1 MNVKRWLGPWGLA
14 LILAG
19 LLGGTA
25 LLPLAATAQD
35 ENQDAAEED
44 AGAQED
50 PVVAIVDGEE
60 ILRSEV
66 MASAAELPPQYQ
78 AQLELIFPALVERL
92 VDYKL
97 LDKAA
102 AEKGLGDDDA
112 VQERLEA
119 LKADIMREVL
129 LSQLIEEGVSDAKVR
144 EAYDTYLE
152 ENPAQQ
158 EIRARHILLESKEA
172 AEEVIALLDGGADF
186 AEQAKE
192 KSTGPTG
199 ETGGDLGYFAAGQM
213 VAPFSEAAFALEPG
227 SYTKEPVETQFGWH
241 VIKVEDK
248 REQTPPSF
256 EELEEQLVDQ
266 LSRQVVEGYLAE
278 LREGSEVEILLP
290 EPQQGG
296 APEAPGAADDATTE
310 DGAAQ

>member
-19 LLGGTA
+19 LL
-25 LLPLAATAQD
+25 PLAATAQD
-35 ENQDAAEED
+35 ESQETAAEE
-44 AGAQED
+44 GAQED
-50 PVVAIVDGEE
+50 PVVATVDGEE
-60 ILRSEV
+60 IRRSEV

-102 AEKGLGDDDA
+102 AEKGLGDDEA

-144 EAYDTYLE
+144 EAYETYLE
-152 ENPAQQ
+152 ENPAQE
-158 EIRARHILLESKEA
+158 EIRARHILLESKEE
-172 AEEVIALLDGGADF
+172 AEEVIVQLDGGADF

-213 VAPFSEAAFALEPG
+213 VEPFSEAAFALEPG

-248 REQTPPSF
+248 REQSSPSF
-256 EELEEQLVDQ
+256 EEMEEQLVDQ
-266 LSRQVVEGYLAE
+266 LSREVVEGYLAE

-290 EPQQGG
+290 EPQQEG
-296 APEAPGAADDATTE
+296 APDAPSASDDAAPE